1 MSEDNALVLVAG
13 YQDLDSARHDF
24 QTLVDAAKDK
34 SIPLQGAVL
43 IGKDAEGSPVLV
55 DTGNRLGRRGAAWGA
70 GVGLA
75 IGLFSPA
82 LLASAAL
89 GAATGALAGTFAHHR
104 IKTGLADKIG
114 QALAAGR
121 AVVIAVTEAQGRL
134 EAGQALASSPMKSV
148 AELSRSTLRS
158 LGAALREA
166 MGKFNPDRT
175 RLPLPQ
181 RRFGG
186 VVGRT
191 MAESVGDWS
200 IVPGP
205 FPPDDAPN
213 VLIVLIDDAGFGG
226 PDTFG
231 GAIRTPTLS
240 RLAQNGLIYN
250 RFHVTAVCS
259 PTRAALLT
267 GRNHH
272 RVGFGSVCEFP
283 GPYPGYSAVRPRS
296 CAALPRILRDNGY
309 VTGAF
314 GKWHLTPDNVQGAAG
329 PFDNWP
335 LGWGFDHF
343 WGFPSGAAGQYDR
356 SSVRTTPS

>member
-200 IVPGP
+200 IPQSLS
-205 FPPDDAPN
+205 ARR
-213 VLIVLIDDAGFGG
+213 
-226 PDTFG
+226 
-231 GAIRTPTLS
+231 RTEC
-240 RLAQNGLIYN
+240 AD
-250 RFHVTAVCS
+250 
-259 PTRAALLT
+259 
-267 GRNHH
+267 
-272 RVGFGSVCEFP
+272 RV
-283 GPYPGYSAVRPRS
+283 
-296 CAALPRILRDNGY
+296 
-309 VTGAF
+309 
-314 GKWHLTPDNVQGAAG
+314 
-329 PFDNWP
+329 
-335 LGWGFDHF
+335 
-343 WGFPSGAAGQYDR
+343 DR
-356 SSVRTTPS
+356 

>member
-181 RRFGG
+181 RRL
-186 VVGRT
+186 V
-191 MAESVGDWS
+191 AWLA
-200 IVPGP
+200 
-205 FPPDDAPN
+205 APWQ
-213 VLIVLIDDAGFGG
+213 
-226 PDTFG
+226 
-231 GAIRTPTLS
+231 S
-240 RLAQNGLIYN
+240 RSA
-250 RFHVTAVCS
+250 
-259 PTRAALLT
+259 T
-267 GRNHH
+267 GRLSPVPFRPTTH
-272 RVGFGSVCEFP
+272 RMC
-283 GPYPGYSAVRPRS
+283 
-296 CAALPRILRDNGY
+296 
-309 VTGAF
+309 
-314 GKWHLTPDNVQGAAG
+314 
-329 PFDNWP
+329 
-335 LGWGFDHF
+335 
-343 WGFPSGAAGQYDR
+343 
-356 SSVRTTPS
+356 